1 MAEVKEVPCPFDTK
15 IISKVRYL
23 CSCGLAQPLSK
34 LYFCRHCLD
43 LRCGFCVSHE
53 VDSHYCPNCL
63 ENMPS
68 AEARLKK
75 NRCAN
80 CFDCP
85 SCGHTL
91 STRATSMQLQAPTE
105 DGTNVKIVTKKLY
118 YLVCAFCRWTSRD
131 AGLQDQ
137 VTDLFYIFSIY
148 YILHILTKAF
158 RIVAK

>member
-1 MAEVKEVPCPFDTK
+1 MSLWWGITK
-15 IISKVRYL
+15 IIWNYDRYLGLYCPTFKALISIQQLNLYFQNFLRLVQYL
-23 CSCGLAQPLSK
+23 CSCGHLQPICR
-34 LYFCRHCLD
+34 LYFCRYCSD
-43 LRCGFCVSHE
+43 LRCGQCVSHE

-91 STRATSMQLQAPTE
+91 STRATSMTVAPQVE
-105 DGTNVKIVTKKLY
+105 GVDGQPAKVRNK
-118 YLVCAFCRWTSRD
+118 
-131 AGLQDQ
+131 
-137 VTDLFYIFSIY
+137 SIWME
-148 YILHILTKAF
+148 IS
-158 RIVAK
+158 

>member
-1 MAEVKEVPCPFDTK
+1 MAPSSVVAPFD
-15 IISKVRYL
+15 SAVLELVQYR
-23 CSCGLAQPLSK
+23 CSCGSLKPISK

-43 LRCGFCVSHE
+43 IRCGFCVSHE
-53 VDSHYCPNCL
+53 VDSHYCPNCM

-91 STRATSMQLQAPTE
+91 STRATSMTVAPQQIEGTE
-105 DGTNVKIVTKKLY
+105 GQPSKPTTKKVY
-118 YLVCAFCRWTSRD
+118 
-131 AGLQDQ
+131 
-137 VTDLFYIFSIY
+137 
-148 YILHILTKAF
+148 
-158 RIVAK
+158 